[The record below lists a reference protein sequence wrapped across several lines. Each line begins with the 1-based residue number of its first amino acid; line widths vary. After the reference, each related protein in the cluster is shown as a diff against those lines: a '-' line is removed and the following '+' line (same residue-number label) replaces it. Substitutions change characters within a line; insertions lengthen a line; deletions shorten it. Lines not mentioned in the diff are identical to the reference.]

1 MKVPEK
7 FKEYIWLLNII
18 YKYDGITFAKI
29 NEEWVKTELSGG
41 VELAKSYFLPTQECH
56 RIHIRC
62 VYRVRPG
69 LQVLHC

>member
-29 NEEWVKTELSGG
+29 NEKWVKTEQCGG
-41 VELAKSYFLPTQECH
+41 VELAKSTFCWHKNAIEYIFGVFIECD
-56 RIHIRC
+56 RD
-62 VYRVRPG
+62 
-69 LQVLHC
+69 

>member
-29 NEEWVKTELSGG
+29 NEKWVKTEQCGG
-41 VELAKSYFLPTQECH
+41 VELAKSTFC
-56 RIHIRC
+56 
-62 VYRVRPG
+62 
-69 LQVLHC
+69 